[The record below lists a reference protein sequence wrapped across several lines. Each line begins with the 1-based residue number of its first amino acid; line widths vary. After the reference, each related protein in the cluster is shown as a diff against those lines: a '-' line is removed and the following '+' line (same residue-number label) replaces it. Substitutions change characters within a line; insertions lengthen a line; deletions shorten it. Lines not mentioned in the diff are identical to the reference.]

1 MKYLIFILLLILLIL
16 SYYLSKKI
24 MTLNNEYNRVVDK
37 HTALFSMI
45 KKKTEIPNKSII
57 IISADKDEEV
67 VETLEKINTIS
78 DLNQRIIEI
87 LNYPDI
93 SMNDDI
99 LAALND
105 YNEEVEHWDQ
115 VKKEN
120 RRLSM
125 MLGYIEYNKYK
136 VEL

>member
-1 MKYLIFILLLILLIL
+1 MKYIIFIILLILLIL

-45 KKKTEIPNKSII
+45 KKKTETIT
-57 IISADKDEEV
+57 ADKDEEV

-87 LNYPDI
+87 LNYHDT

-136 VEL
+136 VKL

>member
-45 KKKTEIPNKSII
+45 KKKTEIIT
-57 IISADKDEEV
+57 ADKDEEV

>member
-45 KKKTEIPNKSII
+45 KKKTETIT
-57 IISADKDEEV
+57 ADKDEEV

>member
-45 KKKTEIPNKSII
+45 KKKTETIT
-57 IISADKDEEV
+57 ADKDEEV

-87 LNYPDI
+87 LNYPDT

-105 YNEEVEHWDQ
+105 YNEEVEHWDHI
-115 VKKEN
+115 KMEYE
-120 RRLSM
+120 RLSM

-136 VEL
+136 VKL

>member
-45 KKKTEIPNKSII
+45 KKKTETIT
-57 IISADKDEEV
+57 ADKDEEV

-87 LNYPDI
+87 LNYPDT

-99 LAALND
+99 LTALND

-136 VEL
+136 VKL

>member
-1 MKYLIFILLLILLIL
+1 MKYIIFIILLILLIL

-45 KKKTEIPNKSII
+45 KKKTETIT
-57 IISADKDEEV
+57 ADKDEEV

-87 LNYPDI
+87 LNYPDT

-136 VEL
+136 VKL

>member
-24 MTLNNEYNRVVDK
+24 MTLNNKYNRVVDK

-45 KKKTEIPNKSII
+45 KKKTETIT
-57 IISADKDEEV
+57 ADKDEEV

-87 LNYPDI
+87 LNYPDT

>member
-16 SYYLSKKI
+16 SYYLSKII

-45 KKKTEIPNKSII
+45 KKKTETIT
-57 IISADKDEEV
+57 ADKDEEV

-87 LNYPDI
+87 LNYPDT

-136 VEL
+136 VKL

>member
-45 KKKTEIPNKSII
+45 KKKTETIT
-57 IISADKDEEV
+57 ADKDEEV

-105 YNEEVEHWDQ
+105 YNEEVGHWDQ

>member
-45 KKKTEIPNKSII
+45 KKKTETIT
-57 IISADKDEEV
+57 ADKDEV

-78 DLNQRIIEI
+78 DLNQRILEI

-136 VEL
+136 VKL

>member
-45 KKKTEIPNKSII
+45 KKKTETIT
-57 IISADKDEEV
+57 ADKDEEV

-93 SMNDDI
+93 SMNDDL

-136 VEL
+136 VKL

>member
-45 KKKTEIPNKSII
+45 KKKTEIIT
-57 IISADKDEEV
+57 ADKDEEV

-87 LNYPDI
+87 LNYPDT

-136 VEL
+136 VKL

>member
-45 KKKTEIPNKSII
+45 KKKTETIT
-57 IISADKDEEV
+57 ADKDEEV

-105 YNEEVEHWDQ
+105 YNEELEHWDQ

>member
-45 KKKTEIPNKSII
+45 KKKTETIT
-57 IISADKDEEV
+57 ADKDEE

-87 LNYPDI
+87 LNYPDT

>member
-45 KKKTEIPNKSII
+45 KKKAETIT
-57 IISADKDEEV
+57 ADKDEEV

-87 LNYPDI
+87 LNYPDT

-115 VKKEN
+115 VKKEYG
-120 RRLSM
+120 RLSM

-136 VEL
+136 VKL

>member
-45 KKKTEIPNKSII
+45 KKKTETIT
-57 IISADKDEEV
+57 ADKDEEV

-136 VEL
+136 VKL

>member
-37 HTALFSMI
+37 HTALFSLI
-45 KKKTEIPNKSII
+45 KKKTETINAKN
-57 IISADKDEEV
+57 DEEV
-67 VETLEKINTIS
+67 IKTLEKINTIS

-87 LNYPDI
+87 LNYPDT

-99 LAALND
+99 LTALND

-136 VEL
+136 VKL

>member
-1 MKYLIFILLLILLIL
+1 
-16 SYYLSKKI
+16 

-45 KKKTEIPNKSII
+45 KKKTETIT
-57 IISADKDEEV
+57 ADKDEEV

-87 LNYPDI
+87 LNYPDT

-115 VKKEN
+115 VKKEYG
-120 RRLSM
+120 RLSM

-136 VEL
+136 VKL

>member
-37 HTALFSMI
+37 HTALFSLI
-45 KKKTEIPNKSII
+45 KKKTETIT
-57 IISADKDEEV
+57 AEKDEEV

-87 LNYPDI
+87 LNYPDT

-136 VEL
+136 VKL

>member
-24 MTLNNEYNRVVDK
+24 MTLNNEYNWVVDK

-45 KKKTEIPNKSII
+45 KKKTETIT
-57 IISADKDEEV
+57 ADKDEEV

-87 LNYPDI
+87 LNYPDT

-136 VEL
+136 VKL

>member
-1 MKYLIFILLLILLIL
+1 MKYIIFIILLILLIL

-45 KKKTEIPNKSII
+45 KKKTETIT
-57 IISADKDEEV
+57 ADKDEE

-136 VEL
+136 VKL

>member
-45 KKKTEIPNKSII
+45 KKKTETIT
-57 IISADKDEEV
+57 ADKDEEV

-87 LNYPDI
+87 LNYPDT

-136 VEL
+136 VKL

>member
-1 MKYLIFILLLILLIL
+1 MKYIIFIILLILLIL

-45 KKKTEIPNKSII
+45 KKKTETIT
-57 IISADKDEEV
+57 ADKDEEV

-87 LNYPDI
+87 LNYPDT

-115 VKKEN
+115 VKKEYG
-120 RRLSM
+120 RLSM

-136 VEL
+136 VKL

>member
-45 KKKTEIPNKSII
+45 KKKTEIIT
-57 IISADKDEEV
+57 ADKDEEV

-136 VEL
+136 VKL

>member
-24 MTLNNEYNRVVDK
+24 MTLNNEYNWVVDK

-45 KKKTEIPNKSII
+45 KKKTETIT
-57 IISADKDEEV
+57 ADKDEEV

-87 LNYPDI
+87 LNYPDT

-115 VKKEN
+115 VKKEYG
-120 RRLSM
+120 RLSM

-136 VEL
+136 VKL

>member
-24 MTLNNEYNRVVDK
+24 MTLNNEYNRVVYK

-45 KKKTEIPNKSII
+45 KKKTETIT
-57 IISADKDEEV
+57 ADKDEE

>member
-45 KKKTEIPNKSII
+45 KKKTETIT
-57 IISADKDEEV
+57 ADKDEEV

-93 SMNDDI
+93 SLNDDI

-136 VEL
+136 VKL

>member
-45 KKKTEIPNKSII
+45 KKKTEIIT
-57 IISADKDEEV
+57 ADKDEEV

-105 YNEEVEHWDQ
+105 YNEEVEQWDQ

>member
-45 KKKTEIPNKSII
+45 KKKTETIT
-57 IISADKDEEV
+57 ADKDEEV

-87 LNYPDI
+87 LNYPDT

>member
-1 MKYLIFILLLILLIL
+1 MKYIIFIILLILLIL

-45 KKKTEIPNKSII
+45 KKKTETIT
-57 IISADKDEEV
+57 ADKDEE

>member
-45 KKKTEIPNKSII
+45 KKKTETIT
-57 IISADKDEEV
+57 ADKDEE

-87 LNYPDI
+87 LNYPDT

-136 VEL
+136 VKL

>member
-1 MKYLIFILLLILLIL
+1 MKYLIFILLLILLNL

-45 KKKTEIPNKSII
+45 KKKTEIIT
-57 IISADKDEEV
+57 ADKDEEV

-87 LNYPDI
+87 LNYPDT

>member
-1 MKYLIFILLLILLIL
+1 MKYIIFIILLILLIL

-37 HTALFSMI
+37 HTALFSLI
-45 KKKTEIPNKSII
+45 KKKSDTITSKN
-57 IISADKDEEV
+57 DEEV
-67 VETLEKINTIS
+67 TKELERINNIS

-87 LNYPDI
+87 LNYPDT

-115 VKKEN
+115 VKKEYG
-120 RRLSM
+120 RLSM
-125 MLGYIEYNKYK
+125 MLGYIEYNKYR
-136 VEL
+136 VEK

>member
-45 KKKTEIPNKSII
+45 KKKTETIT
-57 IISADKDEEV
+57 ADKDEEV

-87 LNYPDI
+87 LNYPDT

-115 VKKEN
+115 VKKEYG
-120 RRLSM
+120 RLSM

-136 VEL
+136 VKL

>member
-37 HTALFSMI
+37 HTALFSLI
-45 KKKTEIPNKSII
+45 KKKTETIT
-57 IISADKDEEV
+57 AEKDEEV

-87 LNYPDI
+87 LNYPDT

-120 RRLSM
+120 RRLSI

-136 VEL
+136 VKL

>member
-45 KKKTEIPNKSII
+45 KKKTETIT
-57 IISADKDEEV
+57 ADKDEEV

-87 LNYPDI
+87 LNYPDT

-115 VKKEN
+115 VKKEYGK
-120 RRLSM
+120 LSM

-136 VEL
+136 VKL

>member
-45 KKKTEIPNKSII
+45 KKKTETIT
-57 IISADKDEEV
+57 ADKDEEV

-87 LNYPDI
+87 LNYHDT

-136 VEL
+136 VKL

>member
-45 KKKTEIPNKSII
+45 KKKTETST
-57 IISADKDEEV
+57 ADKDEEV

-136 VEL
+136 VKL

>member
-24 MTLNNEYNRVVDK
+24 MTLNNEYNRDVDK
-37 HTALFSMI
+37 HTALFSLN
-45 KKKTEIPNKSII
+45 KKKTETIT
-57 IISADKDEEV
+57 AEKDEEV

-87 LNYPDI
+87 LNYPDT

-136 VEL
+136 VKL